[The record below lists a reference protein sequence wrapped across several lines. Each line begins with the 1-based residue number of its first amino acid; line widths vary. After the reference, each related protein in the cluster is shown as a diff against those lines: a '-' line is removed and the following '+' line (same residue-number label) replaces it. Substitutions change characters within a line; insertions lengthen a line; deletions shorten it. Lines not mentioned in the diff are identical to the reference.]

1 MDFFKED
8 WCSFNGIDGID
19 SPALIIYKDRVVHN
33 IRQIKTMI
41 NDVNRLRPHVKT
53 HKTTEVTCL
62 LIQEGIDKFKCAT
75 IAEAEMLGMCGAKDV
90 LLAYQ
95 PTRVKLIRFINL
107 IKQYPA
113 TSFSCLVDNK
123 ATADFI
129 SEAAITNN
137 LNLSV
142 YIDLNV
148 GMDRTGI
155 KPELAYTLY
164 YDIKTLKGIDLM
176 GFHAYDGHIYEKDL
190 TGRKEIW
197 SNAFKTTDELIA
209 KLQSEGNDIAL
220 VAGGT
225 PTFPFH
231 SQKDKRE
238 CSPGTFVFWDK
249 GYGEDYEEQKFL
261 PAAIILCRVVSIVS
275 ENKVCID
282 LGYKSIASENLLNR
296 RVHFLNY
303 PEAKPIS
310 HSEEHMVIEQP
321 IGSNLK
327 IGDLLYAL
335 PVHICPTIALYEKAI
350 VVDQGSLVEPWKI
363 IARDRSVSIYV

>member
-8 WCSFNGIDGID
+8 WCSFNGINEVD

-33 IRQIKTMI
+33 ILQIKTMI

-53 HKTTEVTCL
+53 HKTTEVTNL
-62 LIQEGIDKFKCAT
+62 LIGEGINRFKCAT

-95 PTRVKLIRFINL
+95 PTKVKLIRFINL
-107 IKQYPA
+107 IKKYQA

-123 ATADFI
+123 ATANFI
-129 SEAAITNN
+129 SEAARTNN
-137 LNLSV
+137 ISLSV
-142 YIDLNV
+142 YMDLNV

-155 KPELAYTLY
+155 KPEAAYDLY
-164 YDIKTLKGIDLM
+164 YDIKTLKGVNLI

-190 TGRKEIW
+190 VKRKAKW
-197 SNAFKTTDELIA
+197 SNAFKATDELIA
-209 KLQSEGNDIAL
+209 KLRLEGNDIAL
-220 VAGGT
+220 VAGGI

-249 GYGEDYEEQKFL
+249 GYGDDYEEQKFL

-296 RVHFLNY
+296 RVHFLNH

-310 HSEEHMVIEQP
+310 HSEEHMVIEKP
-321 IGSNLK
+321 IDSNLK

-335 PVHICPTIALYEKAI
+335 PGHICPTIALYEKAI
-350 VVDQGSLVEPWKI
+350 VVDQGSFVESWKI
-363 IARDRSVSIYV
+363 VARNRSVSV